1 MSTSS
6 SQLKVIIDTS
16 FLLPTL
22 GMDAGKPA
30 NRGLKKLDEIEAE
43 IYYSRF
49 SILESLWVAAGSI
62 QDSGFDGERFTH
74 GMRSIVEGERYQ
86 RLDETS
92 EVFNRA
98 LELYKS
104 GHVDIIDNI
113 LYASSLLFGL
123 KLLTVD
129 KALRDFIEEKSL
141 EMTLISVDELG

>member
-1 MSTSS
+1 MSTST
-6 SQLKVIIDTS
+6 SQLTVIIDTS
-16 FLLPTL
+16 FMLPTL
-22 GMDAGKPA
+22 GIDVGKPTS
-30 NRGLKKLDEIEAE
+30 RGLKKLGEIDAE

-49 SILESLWVAAGSI
+49 SILESLWVAAGRI
-62 QDSGFDGERFTH
+62 QDAGFDGERFTH

-113 LYASSLLFGL
+113 LYASSVLFGL

-129 KALRDFIEEKSL
+129 RALRDFIEKKNL

>member
-1 MSTSS
+1 M
-6 SQLKVIIDTS
+6 
-16 FLLPTL
+16 LPTL
-22 GMDAGKPA
+22 GIDVGKPTS
-30 NRGLKKLDEIEAE
+30 RGLKKLGEIDAE

-49 SILESLWVAAGSI
+49 SILESLWVGAGRI
-62 QDSGFDGERFTH
+62 QDAGFDGERFTH

-113 LYASSLLFGL
+113 LYASSVLFGL

-129 KALRDFIEEKSL
+129 RALRDFIEKKNL

>member
-1 MSTSS
+1 MST

-16 FLLPTL
+16 FLFPTL
-22 GMDAGKPA
+22 GIDVGKPT
-30 NRGLKKLDEIEAE
+30 NRGLKKLGEIDAE

-49 SILESLWVAAGSI
+49 SILESLWVAAGRI
-62 QDSGFDGERFTH
+62 QDAGFDGERVTH
-74 GMRSIVEGERYQ
+74 GMRSIVEGQRYQ
-86 RLDETS
+86 RLDEMS

-104 GHVDIIDNI
+104 DHVDIIDSI
-113 LYASSLLFGL
+113 LYASSVLFGL

-129 KALRDFIEEKSL
+129 RALRDFIEKKTL